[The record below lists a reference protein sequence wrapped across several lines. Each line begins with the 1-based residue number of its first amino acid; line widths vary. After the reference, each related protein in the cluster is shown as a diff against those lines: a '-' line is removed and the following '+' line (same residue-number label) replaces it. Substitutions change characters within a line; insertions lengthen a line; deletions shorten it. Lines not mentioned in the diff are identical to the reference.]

1 MNDSGDFT
9 GLEPRHPDDGASD
22 ICTLHR
28 GTAPLLVSI
37 PHVGTAIPDELR
49 GRYAERAIAVEDT
62 DWHLDEVYAFV
73 REMGASLLLPRHS
86 RYVIDLNRPPENA
99 PMYPGVNNTELCPT
113 RFFTGD
119 ALYRSGEGPPDA
131 EIEARCERYWRPYH
145 RALEAELARIQALHG
160 HVVLFDAHS
169 IKSELPWLFEG
180 RLHDLNLGTADGS
193 SCAPDLRARLA
204 QVLAAQDRY
213 SHVVDG
219 RFKGGHITRHYGRP
233 SAGRHAVQLEMTWRC
248 YMREEPPFEVDAER
262 LAALQPTLRAL
273 IATMR
278 DWKPDARA

>member
-1 MNDSGDFT
+1 MNDSDDLT
-9 GLEPRHPDDGASD
+9 GLEPQPEGLGS
-22 ICTLHR
+22 IFTLHR
-28 GTAPLLVSI
+28 GSTPLLVSI
-37 PHVGTAIPDELR
+37 PHVGTALPEALR
-49 GRYAERAIAVEDT
+49 DRYDTRALDVEDT

-73 REMGASLLLPRHS
+73 RDMGASLLVPRHS

-119 ALYRSGEGPPDA
+119 ALYRQGAGPDEA
-131 EIEARCERYWRPYH
+131 EVAARCERYWRPYH
-145 RALEAELARIQALHG
+145 RALEGELARIQAAHG

-180 RLHDLNLGTADGS
+180 RLTDLNLGTVDGA
-193 SCAPDLRARLA
+193 SCAPSLRAALGD
-204 QVLAAQDRY
+204 VLASQSTY

-233 SAGRHAVQLEMTWRC
+233 AAGRHAVQLEMTWRC
-248 YMREEPPFEVDAER
+248 YMREEPPYAVDAER
-262 LAALQPTLRAL
+262 MAALRPTLRAL
-273 IATMR
+273 IRTMR
-278 DWKPDARA
+278 DWKPDGR